1 MFLNPKKRKSK
12 IILLILCILVF
23 SQGCL
28 FSKDKTVGV
37 TLREGSLI
45 LPDKT
50 QISIGDSFESL
61 KSFSPRHLESHP
73 GGDSYFLTSSSSIN
87 ISIDFDEKIGT
98 IDIYLYSLDDAW
110 TEIERVEVDGMIEVN
125 RGMQRKQLMNIL
137 EDIGLYYEL
146 DWQTSSTEIKCS
158 LKNGYEVSFR
168 FLAEIDGEL
177 ESIQYWKTAPMSP
190 LAE

>member
-1 MFLNPKKRKSK
+1 
-12 IILLILCILVF
+12 
-23 SQGCL
+23 
-28 FSKDKTVGV
+28 
-37 TLREGSLI
+37 
-45 LPDKT
+45 
-50 QISIGDSFESL
+50 
-61 KSFSPRHLESHP
+61 
-73 GGDSYFLTSSSSIN
+73 
-87 ISIDFDEKIGT
+87 
-98 IDIYLYSLDDAW
+98 
-110 TEIERVEVDGMIEVN
+110 

-177 ESIQYWKTAPMSP
+177 ERIRYWKTAPMSP